1 MFGKINS
8 IKMTAYFALTKP
20 KYIFIRITPD
30 KSIRNYDSSNIAKAI
45 TYTYRALMR
54 RIHKEQKKFFFE
66 TNFKISYIIDIKH
79 NEAKFYF
86 MIPKAF
92 TTILIEK
99 IAEIWP
105 KAKIEEVETIEPFSN
120 EALTYQLSYKKED
133 SLSLKVDRKS
143 NEPLNSILN
152 VIDVMK
158 DDDRVTIIYN
168 FMPRTQFG
176 WFKEYSNTMEKLKSM
191 KPVDKEKLSLGFIA
205 KSAAGLLVSL
215 LDNILEI
222 FVDFTGG
229 KKENPISFAESLA
242 TALEINKEELSAASK
257 RKKDL
262 RIIDTQIAV
271 VSHSKDET
279 RKDNNAISV
288 CLAYRVLD
296 EDNELNYKRVKET
309 PKLEDYKFNKIETN
323 TVSIEECQNFIQ
335 IPGRTLLRQFNI
347 PHIQTNEATIP
358 KELQKGYVDLG
369 EVKCKNSKIEAY
381 LEDDYDIGSLPL
393 VLVGG
398 QGSGKSTF
406 IANYCHN
413 ANARKEGIL
422 IIDYIKNCELS
433 DAICSVI
440 PNEDR
445 IVLDLSKEDDIQ
457 GLGFNEIKITN
468 NMADYDKLKFAN
480 LQAQQTMAL
489 VDAINPNAP
498 LSSQMR
504 TYLSAASNVVYAAG
518 YTSIRDVVNCL
529 DNHNKRHMY
538 IDKLSDSIK
547 IHLEDEINNLC
558 SMDEID
564 KKTGE
569 IEGTKP
575 SKLEF
580 IMDRINLLKEDF
592 KLKYMFNKSTENNID
607 LVQLMEAGK
616 VVIIKMPQNE
626 FPTKMIKN
634 VLITY
639 WLSKK
644 WLSDQ
649 IRGSMHKQPLRSHT
663 IVDEVFQ
670 APTSFGILEYIL
682 PQSRKFGS
690 KMLFSTQYTG
700 QINPIL
706 DTLKASGGSFMFLK
720 GTSEEDFNKFKAD
733 FEEFE
738 YEDLRDMNN
747 DGKYRYSL
755 NLIYYSKGYAS
766 FISKLPPPV
775 RSLGSFFLGDIFGDQ
790 LSKMSP

>member
-1 MFGKINS
+1 MFNKIKS
-8 IKMTAYFALTKP
+8 IKVSDYFALVKP
-20 KYIFIRITPD
+20 KYTYIKLTPD
-30 KSIRNYDSSNIAKAI
+30 KSIRNYDTTNIAKAI
-45 TYTYRALMR
+45 TYTYRTLQR
-54 RIHKEQKKFFFE
+54 RIHKEQKKLFFE
-66 TNFKISYIIDIKH
+66 TNFKISYIVDITH
-79 NEAKFYF
+79 NQAEFYF
-86 MIPKAF
+86 MIPKPF
-92 TTILIEK
+92 LSILLEK
-99 IAEIWP
+99 INEVWP
-105 KAKIEEVETIEPFSN
+105 KAKIEEVESIKGFSN
-120 EALTYQLSYKKED
+120 NSIAYQLTYKKENG
-133 SLSLKVDRKS
+133 LSLKVDKKS
-143 NEPLNSILN
+143 NEPLNSILS
-152 VIDVMK
+152 VIDSLK

-176 WFKEYSNTMEKLKSM
+176 WLKEYIDTMDKIKEN
-191 KPVDKEKLSLGFIA
+191 KPLDKEKLSLAYVA
-205 KSAAGLLVSL
+205 KTAANYLITI
-215 LDNILEI
+215 LDSIIEI
-222 FVDFTGG
+222 IVDFTGG
-229 KKENPISFAESLA
+229 STKKETSEQSLAESLA
-242 TALEINKEELSAASK
+242 TALDMNKIQPSTNTYK
-257 RKKDL
+257 KKDL

-271 VSHSKDET
+271 VSYSNDNV

-288 CLAYRVLD
+288 CLSYRTID
-296 EDNELNYKRVKET
+296 EDNELIYKQLKEVPKITNYKLNDV
-309 PKLEDYKFNKIETN
+309 DINV
-323 TVSIEECQNFIQ
+323 VSVEECQNFIQ

-347 PHIQTNEATIP
+347 PHIQTNEVTVP
-358 KELQKGYVDLG
+358 KELQDGYVDLG
-369 EVKCKNSKIEAY
+369 EVKCKNTKVEAY

-393 VLVGG
+393 VLTGG
-398 QGSGKSTF
+398 QGSGKTTF
-406 IANYCHN
+406 IANYSHN
-413 ANARKEGIL
+413 ANKRKEGQL

-440 PNEDR
+440 PEEDR
-445 IVLDLSKEDDIQ
+445 VVLDLSKEDDIQ
-457 GLGFNEIKITN
+457 GLGFNEIKITE
-468 NMADYDKLKFAN
+468 NMSDYDALKFAN

-504 TYLSAASNVVYAAG
+504 TYLSAASNVVYAGG

-547 IHLEDEINNLC
+547 TQLEDEINNLY

-580 IMDRINLLKEDF
+580 IMDRVNLLKEDF

-649 IRGSMHKQPLRSHT
+649 IRGSMHKQPLRTHT

-706 DTLKASGGSFMFLK
+706 DALVASGGSFMFLK

-747 DGKYRYSL
+747 NGKYRYSL

-766 FISKLPPPV
+766 FISKLPLPI
-775 RSLGSFFLGDIFGDQ
+775 RSLGSFL
-790 LSKMSP
+790 LWV